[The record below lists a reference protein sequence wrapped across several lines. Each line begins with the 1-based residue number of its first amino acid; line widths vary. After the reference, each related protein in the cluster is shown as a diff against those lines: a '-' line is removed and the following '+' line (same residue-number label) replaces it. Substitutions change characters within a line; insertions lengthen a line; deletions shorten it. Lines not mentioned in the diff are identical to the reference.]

1 LLFVYVKP
9 QTVDYLTND
18 FYGILILVFHLSFCS
33 QHDVV
38 CCRVCLPE
46 GHRTCENVLPLDF
59 VSKDII
65 NSSLLSDTL
74 KELDHMTEKLEKLV
88 SPQNFSSQSVQYFMA
103 LEFLPSSVHGSQ
115 KLGVAMVNLYKK
127 KESDNVS

>member
-1 LLFVYVKP
+1 MSVWISQFILEDV
-9 QTVDYLTND
+9 
-18 FYGILILVFHLSFCS
+18 GILDPIDDKSI
-33 QHDVV
+33 
-38 CCRVCLPE
+38 
-46 GHRTCENVLPLDF
+46 TWLDLNF
-59 VSKDII
+59 
-65 NSSLLSDTL
+65 L
-74 KELDHMTEKLEKLV
+74 KRRWDPKH